1 MNETSAPAPAPV
13 FENLQGIIEALI
25 FISQDPLTVDRIK
38 SVLEGAS
45 AEEIQA
51 AVDELV
57 AGAGIAPDGGIRI
70 IQVGGG
76 YVFATR
82 PDHDR
87 WVRRLLQIERK
98 NKLSSAALETLCTVA
113 YHPDVT
119 QAEIS
124 ALRGVDASGTLKT
137 LLEKKLIRIVGRK
150 KAPGNP
156 LVYRTSDKFLQY
168 FGLNSLEELPSEE
181 EIGRILQEDKTSE
194 P

>member
-1 MNETSAPAPAPV
+1 MNEPSAAAPTPV

-57 AGAGIAPDGGIRI
+57 AGAELRPGGIRI
-70 IQVGGG
+70 IQVAGG

-113 YHPDVT
+113 YNPDVT

>member
-1 MNETSAPAPAPV
+1 MNETAPAAPV
-13 FENLQGIIEALI
+13 VENLPGIIEALI

-38 SVLEGAS
+38 SVVEGAS
-45 AEEIQA
+45 VEDIQA
-51 AVDELV
+51 AVEALV
-57 AGAGIAPDGGIRI
+57 AGAEARTGGVRI

-98 NKLSSAALETLCTVA
+98 NRLSSAALESLCAVA
-113 YHPDVT
+113 YNPDVT

-124 ALRGVDASGTLKT
+124 ALRGVDSSGTLKT

-181 EIGRILQEDKTSE
+181 EIARILQEDKTSE